1 MRSAFFLEGSAGSL
15 FCTGFLHP
23 PETGQ
28 RRRFLII
35 PPFAEELNKSRHV
48 LAALAAA
55 IGEAGHDVLMP
66 DLFGTGDSAGDFSQA
81 TLGIWRTD
89 LDTVIELLGAADG
102 LELIGLRAGALLA
115 ADTATRH
122 ESKTLTLLHPV
133 HDGRQQLTQMLRL
146 RLAGS
151 LMSGGEQE
159 TMAQLK
165 QRLAAGECLEIGG
178 YGLSGQLAGDLETL
192 SLKQQLPS
200 HVACVNW
207 MEVAR
212 EAKRPLMPASQG
224 IIDAWRGSGVSVD
237 SSVVACDQ
245 FWATQEI
252 ARCSGLVREAV
263 RRLLE

>member
-1 MRSAFFLEGSAGSL
+1 MRSAFFLEGSTGSL

-35 PPFAEELNKSRHV
+35 SPFAEELNKSRHV

-55 IGEAGHDVLMP
+55 IGEAGHDDLMP
-66 DLFGTGDSAGDFSQA
+66 DMFGTGDSAGDISQA
-81 TLGIWRTD
+81 TLGIWHTD
-89 LDTVIELLGAADG
+89 LDTVIERLGVADG

-151 LMSGGEQE
+151 LTSGGEQE
-159 TMAQLK
+159 TMAELK
-165 QRLAAGECLEIGG
+165 ERLAVGECLEIAG
-178 YGLSGQLAGDLETL
+178 YGLSGQLADDLETL
-192 SLKQQLPS
+192 RLEQQAPPPVD
-200 HVACVNW
+200 HVNW
-207 MEVAR
+207 VEVAR
-212 EAKRPLMPASQG
+212 EVERPLMPASQG
-224 IIDAWRGSGVSVD
+224 IVDAWRESGVSVN

-252 ARCSGLVREAV
+252 ARCSELVREAV